1 MEKDLLSLFDV
12 LDKFKNSIYIKYRTH
27 MTTSLTISS
36 LSMDIFLR
44 RYYDDNIPL
53 IKQKSIICNILEYVM
68 YTTLIDS

>member
-1 MEKDLLSLFDV
+1 
-12 LDKFKNSIYIKYRTH
+12 